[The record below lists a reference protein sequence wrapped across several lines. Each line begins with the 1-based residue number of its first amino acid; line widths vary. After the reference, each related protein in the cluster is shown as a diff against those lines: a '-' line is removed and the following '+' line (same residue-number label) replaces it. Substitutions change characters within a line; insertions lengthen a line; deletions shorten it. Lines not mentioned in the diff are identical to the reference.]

1 MFRRVTLALFALVLA
16 LPLAGC
22 WHRRGLCRDND
33 NCSDRYYTPINDCD
47 R

>member
-1 MFRRVTLALFALVLA
+1 MFRRVTLALFVLSLA

-22 WHRRGLCRDND
+22 WRHRGLCRDND
-33 NCSDRYYTPINDCD
+33 SCSSQYYTPINDCD